1 MDAATVSGFP
11 WLTALVLLPLL
22 GAVVL
27 LLVPTRQHGVAR
39 GVALAWTSA
48 IFVLSLGLLWVT
60 DGAADGFELVEER
73 AWLTALGASYR
84 VGIDG
89 ISIWLVLL
97 TTLLTPI
104 CILSTT
110 HAITDRVKEFMVAF
124 LVLQTG
130 MIGALVALDMLL
142 FYVFWEVMLIPMYLL
157 IGIWGGDNRI
167 AAAIKFVVYTLV
179 GSLLMLAAIIY
190 LHLQT
195 PAPHSFSYEAMQAAA
210 AGLKGTV
217 QVPLFAAFALSFA
230 IKVPFFPVHTWLP
243 DAHTE
248 APTAGSVIL
257 AGVLLKMGTYGFLRF
272 AMPFFPKALVV
283 ATPLLAALAVIGIL
297 YGALVAMVQTDI
309 KKLVAY
315 SSISHL
321 GFVMLGLLALTP
333 ESVTGGVYQMLAH
346 GVSTGG
352 LFLAVGVIYERRHT
366 RLISEFGGLA
376 GIVPQFAVVF
386 LIICLSS
393 LGLPTMNGFVG
404 EFLVLLGTFK
414 STMPGG
420 QWAAGAGAVGVI
432 FAAVY
437 LLWMYQ
443 RVMFGPRTN
452 PKNEGMADL
461 SGREWLVFAPI
472 LALIFVMGLFPG
484 IFLERI
490 EPAVGRTIAVA
501 SATGARTA
509 TKRRTATA
517 DTATSTAKKLQA
529 RKPRRIRVKS
539 GADGVK
545 VRDLQQIVGR
555 KNPTVDG
562 SNIFKRLKPI
572 DVGKLKAARGRGV
585 KIERTPPGQAPSP
598 AQAPRPVG
606 GGN

>member
-1 MDAATVSGFP
+1 
-11 WLTALVLLPLL
+11 
-22 GAVVL
+22 
-27 LLVPTRQHGVAR
+27 
-39 GVALAWTSA
+39 
-48 IFVLSLGLLWVT
+48 
-60 DGAADGFELVEER
+60 
-73 AWLTALGASYR
+73 
-84 VGIDG
+84 
-89 ISIWLVLL
+89 
-97 TTLLTPI
+97 
-104 CILSTT
+104 
-110 HAITDRVKEFMVAF
+110 
-124 LVLQTG
+124 

-167 AAAIKFVVYTLV
+167 AASIKFVVYTLV

-190 LHLQT
+190 LYLQT
-195 PAPHSFSYEAMQAAA
+195 PGPHTFTYEAMQAAA
-210 AGLKGTV
+210 AGLKGTT

-257 AGVLLKMGTYGFLRF
+257 AGVLLKMGTYGFIRF

-283 ATPLLAALAVIGIL
+283 ATPLLVTLAVIGIL

-309 KKLVAY
+309 KRLVAY

-333 ESVTGGVYQMLAH
+333 EAVTGAVYQMLAH
-346 GVSTGG
+346 GISTGG

-366 RLISEFGGLA
+366 RRIADFGGLA

-404 EFLVLLGTFK
+404 EFLVLIGTFK
-414 STMPGG
+414 SNMPGA

-437 LLWMYQ
+437 LLWMYG

-461 SGREWLVFAPI
+461 SAREWVVFAPI
-472 LALIFVMGLFPG
+472 LILIFVMGLFPG
-484 IFLERI
+484 LFLDRI
-490 EPAVGRTIAVA
+490 EPAVNKTIEVA
-501 SATGARTA
+501 SATTVVRADRRAAGTLPVVGVPAA
-509 TKRRTATA
+509 AAAKAAGRRTLKIR
-517 DTATSTAKKLQA
+517 DAKKVTG
-529 RKPRRIRVKS
+529 RRTTTLK
-539 GADGVK
+539 GGD
-545 VRDLQQIVGR
+545 
-555 KNPTVDG
+555 
-562 SNIFKRLKPI
+562 IFKRLKPL
-572 DVGKLKAARGRGV
+572 DVSKLGKTRGKRV
-585 KIERTPPGQAPSP
+585 RLNAKV
-598 AQAPRPVG
+598 RPKG
-606 GGN
+606 TK